1 MLLSILS
8 VSCFRMYVGL
18 NDWMANLFL
27 RVCLL
32 TAKDTHCL
40 WSVQSMNIQKILC
53 RWQGQK
59 EDMLN
64 VPLLNLSYCE
74 LSIRVKTF
82 LLSLY
87 LWLSSASHTAGRS
100 KHICVCVCVLGPW
113 GISFQ
118 WNAPLFFSSRSP
130 RRCRATL
137 WWNLWC
143 FVFCED
149 SLGPS
154 STATQWEVTQPP
166 LLDPIRVSTVLQMSL
181 SHSRLH
187 WFLLGGICQCSGSD
201 GLVRKLVPLVSIR
214 LLYNTCF

>member
-18 NDWMANLFL
+18 NDWMANLFS

-32 TAKDTHCL
+32 TSKDTHCL
-40 WSVQSMNIQKILC
+40 WSVQSVNIQKILC

-100 KHICVCVCVLGPW
+100 KHICVCVCWVHEE
-113 GISFQ
+113 SV
-118 WNAPLFFSSRSP
+118 FSGMR
-130 RRCRATL
+130 L
-137 WWNLWC
+137 Y
-143 FVFCED
+143 F
-149 SLGPS
+149 
-154 STATQWEVTQPP
+154 
-166 LLDPIRVSTVLQMSL
+166 
-181 SHSRLH
+181 SRLVPRGDAERRFDEICDVLCSVKIH
-187 WFLLGGICQCSGSD
+187 SVRPAPRHSGRLHNRLYWILSGCLLCCRWASHTAGST
-201 GLVRKLVPLVSIR
+201 GF
-214 LLYNTCF
+214 Y